1 MSSPSASADAR
12 DRLYQMIGGYRVS
25 QLIRAAARLG
35 ICDSLAD
42 GPRDAPAVAADAG
55 ADPALV
61 RRLMRA
67 LTALGVLV
75 EGQDRRFANTELG
88 RLLTRDAP
96 GSVRDTSLGLTDDA
110 QWEAWERLPDGIA
123 QGLVP
128 MELAHGRP
136 YWDVLKQD
144 PAVSDRFNRFMVAQ
158 TQGFVPQLLAAFDFS
173 SAGRIVDVGGGNGA
187 LAAGILAA
195 HPTLRATLFDLEPGL
210 EGAHEYLGAR
220 GVSER
225 CDLVIGSFFDEV
237 PGGGDVYL
245 LSRIL
250 HDWHDG
256 KAAEILAA
264 CRRAMR
270 PGATLLVMDQVLP
283 DRAVAG
289 PRERNALISDM
300 HMYVLFGARER
311 SEREL
316 REMLG
321 SVGFEVQQIVPATP
335 MSVVVSR
342 AV

>member
-1 MSSPSASADAR
+1 MSSSSASADAR

-25 QLIRAAARLG
+25 QLIRAAAGLG
-35 ICDSLAD
+35 ICDFLAD
-42 GPRDAPAVAADAG
+42 GPRDPPSVAADAG
-55 ADPALV
+55 ADPAVL

-67 LTALGVLV
+67 LTALGVLE
-75 EGQDRRFANTELG
+75 EGEDGRFTNTELG

-96 GSVRDTSLGLTDDA
+96 GSVRDISLGLTDDA
-110 QWEAWERLPDGIA
+110 WWDAWERLPDGIA
-123 QGLVP
+123 RGLVP
-128 MELAHGRP
+128 LELAHGRP
-136 YWDVLKQD
+136 YWDVLRD
-144 PAVSDRFNRFMVAQ
+144 NPAVADRFNRFMVAQ
-158 TQGFVPQLLAAFDFS
+158 TQAFVPQLLAAFDFS
-173 SAGRIVDVGGGNGA
+173 SSGRIVDVGGGNGA

-195 HPTLRATLFDLEPGL
+195 HPTLRATLLDLEPGL
-210 EGAHEYLGAR
+210 EGADAYLGGL
-220 GVSER
+220 GVRER
-225 CDLVIGSFFDEV
+225 CELVIGSFFEGV

-250 HDWHDG
+250 HDWDDR

-270 PGATLLVMDQVLP
+270 PGAILLVLDLVLP
-283 DRAVAG
+283 DRAVEG

-321 SVGFEVQQIVPATP
+321 SAAFEVQQIVPATP
-335 MSVVVSR
+335 LSVVVSR